1 MRTSVL
7 IAGSIV
13 LHLGGF
19 VAISQRSKQIEK
31 RQTLIA
37 MVEQKKKEEEKK
49 PEPPKPIE
57 APKEVLQP
65 KQLKVAPAPEPAPP
79 EPVANPAPSPAMAA
93 MPDLGL
99 NLSSKGAA
107 TGGGLGVPEGQPG
120 GVPGGTGDAGAPR
133 GPVEKKL
140 GTAEPAGGAK
150 DPDLA
155 SDIAAWKPKPTARVK
170 PVYPDEARSSEIEGT
185 VVVEATID
193 CSGKVR
199 NARVLQG
206 LGHGLDEAA
215 MTAIRKT
222 EFEPADRCRA
232 AFQKSMK
239 INYAFRLGD

>member
-1 MRTSVL
+1 VRTSVL

-65 KQLKVAPAPEPAPP
+65 KQLKVSPVAPAPEPV
-79 EPVANPAPSPAMAA
+79 ESPAPSPAMAA
-93 MPDLGL
+93 MPDYGIHASA
-99 NLSSKGAA
+99 NGPT
-107 TGGGLGVPEGQPG
+107 TGGVGVPEGVPG
-120 GVPGGTGDAGAPR
+120 GRPGGTGDAGAPQ
-133 GPVEKKL
+133 GPIVKSL
-140 GTAEPAGGAK
+140 GTQPAGGAK
-150 DPDLA
+150 DPDLSA
-155 SDIAAWKPKPTARVK
+155 DIAAWKPKPTARVK

-193 CSGKVR
+193 CSGKVKI
-199 NARVLQG
+199 ARVLQG

-215 MTAIRKT
+215 LTAIRKT
-222 EFEPADRCRA
+222 EFEPAERCRA

>member
-7 IAGSIV
+7 IAGSIA

-65 KQLKVAPAPEPAPP
+65 KQLRTTPVAPAPP

-93 MPDLGL
+93 LPDLGL
-99 NLSSKGAA
+99 DLSNGKGAT
-107 TGGGLGVPEGQPG
+107 TGGMGVPEGQPG

-140 GTAEPAGGAK
+140 GTAEPTGAAK
-150 DPDLA
+150 DPDLSA
-155 SDIAAWKPKPTARVK
+155 DIAAWKPKPTARVK

-222 EFEPADRCRA
+222 EFEPAERCRA

>member
-1 MRTSVL
+1 MRTGVL
-7 IAGSIV
+7 IAASV
-13 LHLGGF
+13 ALHLAVF
-19 VAISQRSKQIEK
+19 VTISQRGKQLEK

-37 MVEQKKKEEEKK
+37 MVEQKKKEAEKK

-65 KQLKVAPAPEPAPP
+65 KQLKAAVAPPPSPEPAASPP
-79 EPVANPAPSPAMAA
+79 PSPAMQAL
-93 MPDLGL
+93 PDFGL
-99 NLSSKGAA
+99 NLKSSAGPA
-107 TGGGLGVPEGQPG
+107 TGVGVPDGKG
-120 GVPGGTGDAGAPR
+120 GTPGGTGDSGAPR
-133 GPVEKKL
+133 GPVEKVL
-140 GTAEPAGGAK
+140 GNPQAAGGGAK
-150 DPDLA
+150 DADLA
-155 SDIAAWKPKPTARVK
+155 ADIAAWKPKPTARVK

-193 CSGKVR
+193 CSGKMKS
-199 NARVLQG
+199 ARVLQG

-222 EFEPADRCRA
+222 EFEPAERCRA